1 MGCIHSSEI
10 IESKLDTINTG
21 SPKSPI
27 NEDPKSPGYN
37 TPEIN
42 GQNKQNEF
50 AKPNLRI
57 RIPSENKSK
66 IITYTRNKYI
76 DEDDE
81 SYSLFC
87 KY

>member
-10 IESKLDTINTG
+10 IESKHDIIGTG
-21 SPKSPI
+21 SPKSPF
-27 NEDPKSPGYN
+27 NEDPRSPGYN

-42 GQNKQNEF
+42 GQNKQNEY

-66 IITYTRNKYI
+66 IIKYSRNKYV
-76 DEDDE
+76 DDDDE
-81 SYSLFC
+81 SYGLFSRC
-87 KY
+87 